1 MSSIHKTRMVRVL
14 LIAICFVSA
23 PETFGQQL
31 KAMTYN
37 VRFDNPGDGE
47 NAWEHRKAY
56 LISQIAWHAPD
67 LVGTQEALLHQLED
81 MDAGLPG
88 YRFFGRGRDVGPG
101 QGEYSA
107 VFYRTDR
114 LLLEASGTF
123 WLSETPEIPSR
134 GWDAALNR
142 ICTYGR
148 FRHRET
154 GRRFYLFNTHFD
166 HRGQQARQESVALIL
181 AEISR
186 RNPESL
192 PVILTGDL
200 NLEPEDPAIGRLSHQ
215 MQDTRVQA
223 GDTAYGPEGTFN
235 GFDCTRP
242 ANRRIDYVFISP
254 DGFGVSG
261 HATLSDTTGKGFPS
275 DHFPVLATL
284 SWPE

>member
-1 MSSIHKTRMVRVL
+1 MNIFERTRIARGI
-14 LIAICFVSA
+14 LIAMCFVTVPKTS
-23 PETFGQQL
+23 GQQL

-47 NAWEHRKAY
+47 NAWEHRKDY

-81 MDAGLPG
+81 MDAGLPR
-88 YRFFGRGRDVGPG
+88 YAFFGRGRDAGSQ

-114 LLLEASGTF
+114 LDLEASGTF
-123 WLSETPEIPSR
+123 WLSETPQTPSR

-148 FRHRET
+148 FRHRDS
-154 GRRFYLFNTHFD
+154 GLRFYLFNTHFD
-166 HRGQQARQESVALIL
+166 HRGQQARQESVKLIL
-181 AEISR
+181 AQISE
-186 RNPESL
+186 RNPEGL

-200 NLEPEDPAIGRLSHQ
+200 NLEPEDPAILRLSRQ
-215 MQDTRVQA
+215 MQDTRVLA
-223 GDTAYGPEGTFN
+223 GGSAYGPEGTFN
-235 GFDCTRP
+235 GFDCARP
-242 ANRRIDYVFISP
+242 ANRRIDYVFVSP
-254 DGFGVSG
+254 GGFGIIRY
-261 HATLSDTTGKGFPS
+261 ATLSDTTGKGFPS

-284 SWPE
+284 SWPD